1 MRCKLFAMREE
12 FKNGDAPLMIATIGT
27 VQTGLNLA
35 CASRAVFA
43 VRGWGHVAEDQA
55 LHRLLRPQQTRHVV
69 AEFIELEGS
78 LDTYKAQMVEMK
90 GRSATAVVDDQPLEL
105 DDRDFIHLDAIIDRF
120 VADIAELRGQQS
132 IEFRE
137 AVKAAAA

>member
-1 MRCKLFAMREE
+1 M
-12 FKNGDAPLMIATIGT
+12 
-27 VQTGLNLA
+27 
-35 CASRAVFA
+35 
-43 VRGWGHVAEDQA
+43 
-55 LHRLLRPQQTRHVV
+55 
-69 AEFIELEGS
+69 
-78 LDTYKAQMVEMK
+78 
-90 GRSATAVVDDQPLEL
+90 DDQPLEL